1 MISAVLLLAA
11 AAAAPPQDLHQLD
24 VMIAQF
30 TGASIGEEGGAM
42 QPVDK
47 RLRLTACSSSP
58 EFSWHNEKQ
67 TTLIARCTDAGG
79 WRIYVPIRQNLAAPA
94 ADPANTVAVS
104 RGDAVSIAVM
114 GGGFSVSR
122 PGEALENGAIGEWIS
137 VRPATQDRR
146 RAEPI
151 RARILKPG
159 VVTLALK

>member
-1 MISAVLLLAA
+1 MLFPIVLLAA
-11 AAAAPPQDLHQLD
+11 AAAPIQDLQQLD
-24 VMIAQF
+24 ILIAQF
-30 TGASIGEEGGAM
+30 TGASVGEEGGAV

-58 EFSWHNEKQ
+58 DFSWHNEKE
-67 TTLIARCTDAGG
+67 TTLVARCPDAGG
-79 WRIYVPIRQNLAAPA
+79 WKIYVPVRQDFAAPA
-94 ADPANTVAVS
+94 AAPANVVAIS
-104 RGDAVSIAVM
+104 RGDAVSIAVI

-122 PGEALENGAIGEWIS
+122 PGEALEDGAIGEWIS
-137 VRPATQDRR
+137 VRPATQERR